1 MNWVNT
7 GTKILIRLMAS
18 IPAIPSY
25 IVHID
30 LTASLSVYW
39 TCTISQHMLI
49 IYHKCMFTQWT
60 RVLISTGG
68 IWSFWSM
75 SPLRTWAKLYA
86 NFVGFVRG
94 SEDLG
99 FIRGLALTSLMSVV
113 DIRLSGQSLIYIE
126 SKSGPTI
133 EPWGYSKIYDIT
145 AGKRVSTNSSTNQT
159 KRYMPVRV
167 VRKI

>member
-1 MNWVNT
+1 
-7 GTKILIRLMAS
+7 MAS

-25 IVHID
+25 TVHID
-30 LTASLSVYW
+30 LTVSLSVYW
-39 TCTISQHMLI
+39 SCTGSQHMLI
-49 IYHKCMFTQWT
+49 IYHKGMFTQRT

-86 NFVGFVRG
+86 YFVGFVKG

-99 FIRGLALTSLMSVV
+99 FIRGLASLMSVV
-113 DIRLSGQSLIYIE
+113 DIRLSGKSLIYIA
-126 SKSGPTI
+126 SKSGPRI
-133 EPWGYSKIYDIT
+133 EPWGYSTIYDIR
-145 AGKRVSTNSSTNQT
+145 AGKRVSTNSSRNQT

-167 VRKI
+167 IRKTQNLTWKSISNWR

>member
-39 TCTISQHMLI
+39 TCTISQHSLI
-49 IYHKCMFTQWT
+49 IYHKGMFTQWT

-75 SPLRTWAKLYA
+75 SPLRIWAKLYA
-86 NFVGFVRG
+86 NFGGFVRG

-99 FIRGLALTSLMSVV
+99 FIRGLASLMSVV
-113 DIRLSGQSLIYIE
+113 DIRLSGKSLIYIA
-126 SKSGPTI
+126 SKSGPRI

-145 AGKRVSTNSSTNQT
+145 AVSTNSSTNQT
-159 KRYMPVRV
+159 KRYTPVRV